1 MFKIIF
7 ILIIYWLSIGNISA
21 MNQIKK
27 CKDCRWFINKN
38 NDLCSLFSITNNNKP
53 EFNLASECRN
63 NPFLCGTNPWFYSSK
78 NSKQIESNIDKT
90 VINK

>member
-1 MFKIIF
+1 
-7 ILIIYWLSIGNISA
+7 
-21 MNQIKK
+21 
-27 CKDCRWFINKN
+27 
-38 NDLCSLFSITNNNKP
+38 LCSLFSITNNNKP

-90 VINK
+90 VINKDKNIFDIFTKSEMQQIEKEAYKKYSENTEKDLYKLFRKK